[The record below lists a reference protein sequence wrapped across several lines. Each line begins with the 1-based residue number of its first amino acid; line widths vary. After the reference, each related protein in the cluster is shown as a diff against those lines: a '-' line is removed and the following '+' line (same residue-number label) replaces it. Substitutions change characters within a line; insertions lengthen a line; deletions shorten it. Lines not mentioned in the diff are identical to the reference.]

1 MICAICKGTAPDEIG
16 IDGLCPEC
24 YPFDE
29 PSEDRMSPRYL
40 KRKRRA
46 RNNTEIGG
54 RDGEIIRD
62 CR

>member
-1 MICAICKGTAPDEIG
+1 MKCPICNIETPKEVMFDG
-16 IDGLCPEC
+16 ICPEC

-29 PSEDRMSPRYL
+29 PSDDRMSPRYL

-54 RDGEIIRD
+54 REGEIIRD